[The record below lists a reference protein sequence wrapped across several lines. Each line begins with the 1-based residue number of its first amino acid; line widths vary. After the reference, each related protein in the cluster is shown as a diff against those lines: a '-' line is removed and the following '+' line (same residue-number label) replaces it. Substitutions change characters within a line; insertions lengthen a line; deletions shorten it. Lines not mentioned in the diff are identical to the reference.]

1 MFQHYQK
8 LCVLGLMGITISI
21 GFPRA
26 AIAQVT
32 QATIIEIL
40 DGDQVF
46 INSQKARRNAV
57 GRFNQTV
64 GTRSARTGIRFDT
77 PGGARLDRNSS
88 MIVGKCVRLERGR
101 AVVSGKMGRNGCVG
115 NVEIRP
121 RGTVY
126 VMEMGDDGQ
135 GRVTVLEGAVEVFNP
150 ENPNGVAIGLSTGE
164 SVSIA
169 TDGQISS
176 IQKSSDSQLQSISAA
191 LFEGFQQPL
200 PELEKVALLKPI
212 PPEKVAPL
220 TSDENEF
227 LADALFGRDHYTDG
241 VKGQN
246 NNEAFLSISGEF
258 IKLNQEVSFSPNS
271 PFQAPLDPSQAPNP
285 VSQVTF
291 SGDFENGTLT
301 SVTLGAAALFPSR
314 AIAGLSGNNAIGE
327 ITLSNGRVIRAV
339 VFGINGQSIVDNQP
353 YPGVLLFA
361 PGSLNTIGPGRRD
374 R

>member
-1 MFQHYQK
+1 MLKIHQT
-8 LCVLGLMGITISI
+8 LCGLGLLGITIVT
-21 GFPRA
+21 GFPTA

-32 QATIIEIL
+32 EATIVEIL
-40 DGDQVF
+40 DSDQVF
-46 INSQKARRNAV
+46 INTQKARRNAV

-126 VMEMGDDGQ
+126 VMELGDDGQ

-150 ENPNGVAIGLSTGE
+150 ESPNGVTIGLSAGE
-164 SVSIA
+164 SISLSA
-169 TDGQISS
+169 DGQISPV
-176 IQKSSDSQLQSISAA
+176 QKSSEGQLQSISAA

-200 PELEKVALLKPI
+200 PELEKVAILKPI
-212 PPEKVAPL
+212 PPEKNPVL
-220 TSDENEF
+220 NNDENEF

-241 VKGQN
+241 VKGQD
-246 NNEAFLSISGEF
+246 NNEVFLSIPGEF
-258 IKLNQEVSFSPNS
+258 IKLNQEVSFSPTS

-285 VSQVTF
+285 VTLVAF
-291 SGDFENGTLT
+291 SGDLVNGSLT
-301 SVTLGAAALFPSR
+301 SVTLGAAALLPSR
-314 AIAGLSGNNAIGE
+314 AVAALSGNNAIGE

-339 VFGINGQSIVDNQP
+339 VFGINGQSIVDGQP
-353 YPGVLLFA
+353 YEGLLRFA
-361 PGSLNTIGPGRRD
+361 PGRFNSIGPGRRD